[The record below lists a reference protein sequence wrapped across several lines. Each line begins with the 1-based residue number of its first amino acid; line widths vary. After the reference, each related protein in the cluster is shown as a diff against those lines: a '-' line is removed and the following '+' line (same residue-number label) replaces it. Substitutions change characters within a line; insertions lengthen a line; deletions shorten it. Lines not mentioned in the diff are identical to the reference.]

1 MNKDSEMGEVKH
13 NNRAFDD
20 LVAEM
25 KRDHPS
31 EMALAGEWAAGWADG
46 VKHGAAQIDALRAE
60 NAELVAALDEIA
72 NPVKFMREQLQDGE
86 QLNGLMARE
95 ITSSPDFYKKIARS
109 ALAKYRVDGK
119 LVTSCYN

>member
-1 MNKDSEMGEVKH
+1 MGDVKH

-25 KRDHPS
+25 KRDYPS

-60 NAELVAALDEIA
+60 NAELVAALIEAQKIINHQGWSA
-72 NPVKFMREQLQDGE
+72 NEQP
-86 QLNGLMARE
+86 AY
-95 ITSSPDFYKKIARS
+95 DFIDA
-109 ALAKYRVDGK
+109 ALAKHIGD
-119 LVTSCYN
+119 T

>member
-1 MNKDSEMGEVKH
+1 MGEVKH

-25 KRDHPS
+25 SRDHPS

-60 NAELVAALDEIA
+60 NAELVAALERLST
-72 NPVKFMREQLQDGE
+72 PV
-86 QLNGLMARE
+86 GL
-95 ITSSPDFYKKIARS
+95 TSYGD
-109 ALAKYRVDGK
+109 ALANARDLLAKHRGE
-119 LVTSCYN
+119 

>member
-1 MNKDSEMGEVKH
+1 MGEVRH

-25 KRDHPS
+25 MRDHPS

-60 NAELVAALDEIA
+60 NAELKRDAERYRFARALENDCWML
-72 NPVKFMREQLQDGE
+72 NTLQRVSGAELDS
-86 QLNGLMARE
+86 A
-95 ITSSPDFYKKIARS
+95 IDA
-109 ALAKYRVDGK
+109 ALAKHRCATQPTDK
-119 LVTSCYN
+119 P